1 VKGFSIREL
10 QGSAVVGITLLDK
23 YLNYD
28 IADSLKAHLKDA
40 VSEWQGRGCRHFC
53 FDLSNVSIIDSCGV
67 SVMIALHNSILGSGG
82 QCYLAHLTPFIR
94 RILRMMHL
102 DGYFRVCESEEEVL
116 ELAGGRVS

>member
-1 VKGFSIREL
+1 MKGFSIREL
-10 QGSAVVGITLLDK
+10 HKTDVVGITLLDK

-28 IADSLKAHLKDA
+28 IADALKAQLKD
-40 VSEWQGRGCRHFC
+40 VITEWQGRGCRHFC

-67 SVMIALHNSILGSGG
+67 SVMIALHNTIIGTGS

-102 DGYFRVCESEEEVL
+102 DGYFRVCESEDQVL
-116 ELAGGRVS
+116 ELAGARAS